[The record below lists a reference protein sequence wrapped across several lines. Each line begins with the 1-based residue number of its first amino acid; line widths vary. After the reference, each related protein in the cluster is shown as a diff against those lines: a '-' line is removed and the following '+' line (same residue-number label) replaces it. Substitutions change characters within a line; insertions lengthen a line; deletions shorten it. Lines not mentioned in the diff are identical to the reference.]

1 MLKYFKWFKRNA
13 GKTRKSYNS
22 NTGKGHTR
30 VTQTTQKSPS
40 LKISRS
46 NNRNGTIRET
56 TTWKRPDGFWTRKT
70 RTVGSKPSPVRK
82 PKFIKAK
89 PFKAPKLRKIRKP
102 KAIRTASYN
111 RPRRQRQSSSVD
123 WDGFF
128 DAMALTPEESAF
140 YEERTKQRKLSVM
153 WFLLGMPDRNEEG
166 EFQMGWRR
174 KILAALLFIP
184 VSMLVFVYESVT
196 AVVGFVLHVVWE
208 LFLLGLKITFFLGI
222 AFLIIRFVGNW

>member
-102 KAIRTASYN
+102 KASRYYN
-111 RPRRQRQSSSVD
+111 SSRKSKPINLYIPEYEYDPEQERIDREKHCDRVFAVLNFILRPKGMPMPWYKRILGKILLPIVD
-123 WDGFF
+123 TLVFLYDL
-128 DAMALTPEESAF
+128 AM
-140 YEERTKQRKLSVM
+140 
-153 WFLLGMPDRNEEG
+153 FLLLQTLYLTMIGLG
-166 EFQMGWRR
+166 ATIF
-174 KILAALLFIP
+174 ILL
-184 VSMLVFVYESVT
+184 
-196 AVVGFVLHVVWE
+196 VVW
-208 LFLLGLKITFFLGI
+208 LLK
-222 AFLIIRFVGNW
+222 